1 MLQIIYGMLAKDSG
15 EFRMNQKNVDSMI
28 GKVGLCPQTD
38 ILVDQLSALDHVNL
52 ACALRDEQSKQATEY
67 LHEVRLEESAWR
79 KPIRELSGGMKRK
92 VSVAMAL
99 VGNPEILVL
108 DEPTSSMDPESC

>member
-1 MLQIIYGMLAKDSG
+1 MHIISGMIDKDSG
-15 EFRMNQKNVDSMI
+15 EFRLNQKNVDSMI

-38 ILVDQLSALDHVNL
+38 ILMDQLSALDHINL
-52 ACALRDEQSKQATEY
+52 AYTLHDEQSKQAKEY
-67 LHEVRLEESAWR
+67 LHDVELEESAWC
-79 KPIRELSGGMKRK
+79 KSIRELSGGMKRK

-99 VGNPEILVL
+99 VGNPVIIVL